1 WRATRDR
8 GARRDGRRRRGW
20 GRGRGRGGS
29 GPRDQRLGV
38 RDSRGDLAQPVR
50 AFLHD
55 ANGGHR
61 SRAGDCQAL
70 RRGSRRPLGDRQRSR
85 PRDDGAYLAARR
97 ESRCRP
103 GARGEPRVSGSTVL
117 IVDDEHTLARSAKAF
132 LADRGYEAEVA
143 GSGEQALELLK
154 SLQPDVVFADVRL
167 PGMSGLDLLK
177 RIREFD
183 PVLPVIM
190 LTAYGSIAGAVEA
203 VKLGAF
209 DYVKKPVDL
218 EELKLLADR
227 ARENRLLKQEL
238 SYYRRRATTDVGFEG
253 LVGES
258 PAIRAVQERARQ
270 IAALDETPPVLL
282 TGETGTGKGVLA
294 RAIHA
299 SGARAAKPF
308 IEINCTALPATL
320 MEAELFGYERGAFT
334 DAKQS
339 KTGLVEAAEGG
350 FLFLDEIG
358 DVDLSVQGKLLR
370 AIEERAV
377 RRVGSVRE
385 RTIDVRI
392 IAATNRDLDREVRR
406 ERFRKDLYFRLAVIV
421 LDVPPLRAR
430 GEDVLL
436 LTDHYLRLFNTKYGK
451 VVRDLSA
458 AARDL
463 LRSYPWPG
471 NVRELSH
478 VIERAVLWSRGPTL
492 DVEHLSLTR
501 PVGSTDHGNAAKPD
515 AATLPQWEKTIIEQA
530 LRDAGGN
537 QTKAAQRLGISRD
550 TLRYRL
556 KKFGLSG

>member
-1 WRATRDR
+1 M
-8 GARRDGRRRRGW
+8 
-20 GRGRGRGGS
+20 
-29 GPRDQRLGV
+29 
-38 RDSRGDLAQPVR
+38 
-50 AFLHD
+50 
-55 ANGGHR
+55 
-61 SRAGDCQAL
+61 
-70 RRGSRRPLGDRQRSR
+70 
-85 PRDDGAYLAARR
+85 
-97 ESRCRP
+97 
-103 GARGEPRVSGSTVL
+103 SGSTVL
-117 IVDDEHTLARSAKAF
+117 IVDDEQSLARSAKAF
-132 LADRGYEAEVA
+132 LADHGYEAEVA
-143 GSGEQALELLK
+143 GTGEQALELLAA
-154 SLQPDVVFADVRL
+154 LQPDVVFADVRL

-177 RIREFD
+177 RIRAFD
-183 PVLPVIM
+183 PVIPVIM

-227 ARENRLLKQEL
+227 ARETRLLKEEL

-258 PAIRAVQERARQ
+258 RAVQAVLERARQ

-282 TGETGTGKGVLA
+282 TGETGTGKGLLA
-294 RAIHA
+294 HAIHA
-299 SGARAAKPF
+299 AGPRAAKPF
-308 IEINCTALPATL
+308 IEVNCTALPATL
-320 MEAELFGYERGAFT
+320 MEAELFGHERGAFT
-334 DAKQS
+334 DAKES
-339 KTGLVEAAEGG
+339 KPGLVEAAEGG

-358 DVDLSVQGKLLR
+358 DVDLAVQGKLLR

-385 RTIDVRI
+385 RKVDIRI
-392 IAATNRDLDREVRR
+392 IAATNRDLERAVGE

-421 LDVPPLRAR
+421 LEVPPLRER

-436 LTDHYLRLFNTKYGK
+436 LTAHFLHAFNAKYGK
-451 VVRDLSA
+451 VVRDLSV

-463 LRSYPWPG
+463 LLSYPWPG

-478 VIERAVLWSRGPTL
+478 VIERAVLWSRGATL

-501 PVGSTDHGNAAKPD
+501 PVAASDHGDAAPPVD
-515 AATLPQWEKTIIEQA
+515 TATLPQREKTIIEQA

>member
-1 WRATRDR
+1 M
-8 GARRDGRRRRGW
+8 
-20 GRGRGRGGS
+20 
-29 GPRDQRLGV
+29 
-38 RDSRGDLAQPVR
+38 
-50 AFLHD
+50 
-55 ANGGHR
+55 
-61 SRAGDCQAL
+61 
-70 RRGSRRPLGDRQRSR
+70 
-85 PRDDGAYLAARR
+85 
-97 ESRCRP
+97 
-103 GARGEPRVSGSTVL
+103 SGSTVL

-132 LADRGYEAEVA
+132 LADHGYEAEVA
-143 GSGEQALELLK
+143 SSAEKALELLE

-167 PGMSGLDLLK
+167 PGMSGLELLK
-177 RIREFD
+177 RIRVFD
-183 PVLPVIM
+183 PVIPVIM
-190 LTAYGSIAGAVEA
+190 LTAYGSIEGAVEA

-227 ARENRLLKQEL
+227 ARENRRLQREL
-238 SYYRRRATTDVGFEG
+238 SYYRRRATRDVGFEG
-253 LVGES
+253 MVGES
-258 PAIRAVQERARQ
+258 QAIRAVLERARQ

-282 TGETGTGKGVLA
+282 TGETGTGKGLLA

-299 SGARAAKPF
+299 SGPRAMRPF

-334 DAKQS
+334 DAKES
-339 KTGLVEAAEGG
+339 KPGLVEAGEGG

-385 RTIDVRI
+385 RKIDVRI
-392 IAATNRDLDREVRR
+392 IAATNRDLEREARQ

-421 LDVPPLRAR
+421 LDVPPLRER
-430 GEDVLL
+430 GADVLL
-436 LTDHYLRLFNTKYGK
+436 LAEHFLRAFNAKYGK
-451 VVRDLSA
+451 VVREIRPT
-458 AARDL
+458 ARDL
-463 LRSYPWPG
+463 MRSYPWPG

-492 DVEHLSLTR
+492 DVEHLSLTS
-501 PVGSTDHGNAAKPD
+501 PLGVGSAD
-515 AATLPQWEKTIIEQA
+515 ATLPPAGTVSEADAGAAAAGGAMPSQGVDLARWEKSLIEQA
-530 LRDAGGN
+530 MREAGGN

-556 KKFGLSG
+556 KKFGLHP